1 VANAN
6 ADKAKKRAALCV
18 RITLPWQFLLAK
30 GVSHT
35 HMDQEQSYH
44 IDDAF
49 AAANAEGLPP
59 IPQAAPT
66 AHFLPLLRPRKV
78 TLK

>member
-49 AAANAEGLPP
+49 AAANAQGLPP
-59 IPQAAPT
+59 DPAGCAHCSFFAAVAP
-66 AHFLPLLRPRKV
+66 
-78 TLK
+78 